1 MRKPMIIAR
10 QGRRPSGLLGMLV
23 AGIMAQE
30 TAPENDAALRLLDLQ
45 PADDL
50 LELGSGH
57 GATLAR
63 AAGQA
68 REGRLCGV
76 DFSPVM
82 HRHAQARNRA
92 LVRQGRLS
100 FHLAATD
107 RLPFA
112 DRCFDKA
119 LSVHT
124 VYFWEDPAAHLA
136 EARRVLRPGGRLVLG
151 FRPGED
157 PGFTAAFPPEV
168 YRIRPEAEVLAAV
181 EQAGLAV
188 RQVVRQTLGPR
199 QVSFAVASA

>member
-23 AGIMAQE
+23 AGVMARE
-30 TAPENDAALRLLDLQ
+30 TAPENDAALGLLDLQ

-63 AAGQA
+63 AGRTATK
-68 REGRLCGV
+68 GRLCGV

-92 LVRQGRLS
+92 LVREGRLS
-100 FHLAATD
+100 FHLGPTD
-107 RLPFA
+107 RLPLPDA
-112 DRCFDKA
+112 SFDKA

-136 EARRVLRPGGRLVLG
+136 EARRVLRPGGRFVLG

-157 PGFTAAFPPEV
+157 PGFEAAFPPEV
-168 YRIRPEAEVLAAV
+168 YRIRPEAEVLAAI
-181 EQAGLAV
+181 EQAGF
-188 RQVVRQTLGPR
+188 VVDRVSREAFGPR
-199 QVSFAVASA
+199 QVSFAVATA

>member
-23 AGIMAQE
+23 AGIMARE
-30 TAPENDAALRLLDLQ
+30 TAPENDTALRLLDLQ

-63 AAGQA
+63 AARLA
-68 REGRLCGV
+68 PEGRLCGV

-82 HRHAQARNRA
+82 HRHAMARNRA
-92 LVRQGRLS
+92 LVGEGRLS
-100 FHLAATD
+100 FHLGPTD

-112 DRCFDKA
+112 DGSFDKA
-119 LSVHT
+119 FAVHT

-136 EARRVLRPGGRLVLG
+136 EARRVLRPGGRFVLG

-157 PGFTAAFPPEV
+157 PGFEAAFPPEV
-168 YRIRPEAEVLAAV
+168 YRIRPEAEVLAAM
-181 EQAGLAV
+181 ERAGLTV
-188 RQVVRQTLGPR
+188 REVAREAFGPR
-199 QVSFAVASA
+199 QVSFAVAAA